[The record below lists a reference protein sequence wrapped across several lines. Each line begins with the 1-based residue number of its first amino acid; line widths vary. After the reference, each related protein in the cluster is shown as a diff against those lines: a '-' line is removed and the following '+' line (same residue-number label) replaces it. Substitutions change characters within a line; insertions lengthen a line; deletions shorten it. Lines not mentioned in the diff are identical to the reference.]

1 MADHTEAGTQRKL
14 IAWITL
20 SMDGFAAGHGGDM
33 SWVAEHVGHD
43 QMMAYSEGIWR
54 GVSTALMGRTNYEG
68 FFGYWPPVAKDP
80 TSSPR
85 DRDLA
90 IWLDTV
96 EKVVFS
102 RTMQHADW
110 QNTRVSSDLEGE
122 IRALKQAPGRD
133 ILVLN
138 SVSIIRQLL
147 DRGLL
152 DEFQMNLFPVMLGGG
167 LRFFPDAL
175 TPSKWRLTNTTT
187 LPTGAV
193 ALRYERA

>member
-1 MADHTEAGTQRKL
+1 MSDHTDSNTQRKVL
-14 IAWITL
+14 AWITL
-20 SMDGFAAGHGGDM
+20 SMDGFAAGPGGDM
-33 SWVAEHVGHD
+33 SWLAEHVSHD
-43 QMMAYSEGIWR
+43 LVMAYDEGIWR
-54 GVSTALMGRTNYEG
+54 GASTAVMGRTNYEG

-102 RTMQHADW
+102 RTMQRAEW

-122 IRALKQAPGRD
+122 IRALKKAPGRD

-138 SVSIIRQLL
+138 SASIIHALMNSE
-147 DRGLL
+147 LL
-152 DEFQMNLFPVMLGGG
+152 DEFQMIVLPVVLGGG
-167 LRFFPDAL
+167 LRFFPEGL
-175 TPSKWRLTNTTT
+175 TPSKWQLASTATF
-187 LPTGAV
+187 PTGAV
-193 ALRYERA
+193 VLRYRRA